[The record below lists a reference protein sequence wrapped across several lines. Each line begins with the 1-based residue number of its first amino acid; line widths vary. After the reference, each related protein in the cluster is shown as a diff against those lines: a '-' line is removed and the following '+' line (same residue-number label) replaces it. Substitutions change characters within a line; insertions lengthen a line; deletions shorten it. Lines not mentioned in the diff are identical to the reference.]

1 MDLRSISLIL
11 LGTTIVYAGV
21 LSLADDFMIG
31 VGMVILGGFLTSVLA
46 WRAFRRLK
54 PPEDPKRFSTRG
66 KRKTRLT
73 IVEDNKDRR
82 PTYH

>member
-1 MDLRSISLIL
+1 MKSISLIL
-11 LGTTIVYAGV
+11 LGATIVYAGV

-31 VGMVILGGFLTSVLA
+31 VGMVILGGILA
-46 WRAFRRLK
+46 AVPAWKAFRSWK
-54 PPEDPKRFSTRG
+54 QPEDPKRFSTRG

-73 IVEDNKDRR
+73 IVEDNKDKR

>member
-1 MDLRSISLIL
+1 MKSISLIL
-11 LGTTIVYAGV
+11 LGATIVYAGV

-31 VGMVILGGFLTSVLA
+31 VGMAVLGGIPAAVPA
-46 WRAFRRLK
+46 WRAFHRGK
-54 PPEDPKRFSTRG
+54 PPEDPTRFSTGG